1 MSPYSC
7 RIYRTETDEDG
18 NTIYISM
25 KPKIITVDNVT
36 DLEFSTDHFSEY
48 VVTETILSEDIYND
62 DTNGVEISGVF
73 PLGTKITVVKTES
86 DDKNMVYIIA
96 AEDES
101 GNAIIL
107 DKDNAATVKIKL
119 TENWN
124 MNEGKITVKL
134 DDTVIEAFE
143 IKDGYVSFKTVSFG
157 MVILSYVP
165 NETGEETTTDNTT
178 SGGNNHYPSFAVPE
192 TTTVESETITTPV
205 EAETTT
211 TIAEIETSTTT
222 INDDTTKLAST
233 ETPSTA
239 TTFSTVEIE
248 PTTSAET
255 TIVNANSD
263 SNVPTG
269 NVYAAIIPIIAFASG
284 ITIVAVYNRKKK

>member
-1 MSPYSC
+1 MTKAVVGDSC
-7 RIYRTETDEDG
+7 HIWSFTQ
-18 NTIYISM
+18 
-25 KPKIITVDNVT
+25 
-36 DLEFSTDHFSEY
+36 
-48 VVTETILSEDIYND
+48 
-62 DTNGVEISGVF
+62 
-73 PLGTKITVVKTES
+73 
-86 DDKNMVYIIA
+86 
-96 AEDES
+96 
-101 GNAIIL
+101 
-107 DKDNAATVKIKL
+107 
-119 TENWN
+119 
-124 MNEGKITVKL
+124 
-134 DDTVIEAFE
+134 FE
-143 IKDGYVSFKTVSFG
+143 IKTQ
-157 MVILSYVP
+157 
-165 NETGEETTTDNTT
+165 
-178 SGGNNHYPSFAVPE
+178 
-192 TTTVESETITTPV
+192 SETITTPV
-205 EAETTT
+205 EAEITT